1 MLAFSYTF
9 YIKQGGKADLSNV
22 NTALEYTGKGVLK
35 STGGGSA
42 SFSKRHSNGTIDYS
56 FDNYAP
62 EMLAPSG
69 KYVSFIKMNIQKSEA
84 SLWYILGTVS
94 YRLYKLGSDSNPVK
108 IQTASVF
115 ETAVPDYSS
124 VVTITCN
131 DDYNASLKLSIKRG
145 DKTTE
150 LITTTDRTTLRKWVP
165 FQFYNDKK
173 DHFYIKDKNYGWWP
187 Q

>member
-1 MLAFSYTF
+1 
-9 YIKQGGKADLSNV
+9 
-22 NTALEYTGKGVLK
+22 
-35 STGGGSA
+35 
-42 SFSKRHSNGTIDYS
+42 
-56 FDNYAP
+56 
-62 EMLAPSG
+62 
-69 KYVSFIKMNIQKSEA
+69 MNIQKSEA
-84 SLWYILGTVS
+84 SLWYISGSVPIS

-131 DDYNASLKLSIKRG
+131 DDYDASLKLSIKRG